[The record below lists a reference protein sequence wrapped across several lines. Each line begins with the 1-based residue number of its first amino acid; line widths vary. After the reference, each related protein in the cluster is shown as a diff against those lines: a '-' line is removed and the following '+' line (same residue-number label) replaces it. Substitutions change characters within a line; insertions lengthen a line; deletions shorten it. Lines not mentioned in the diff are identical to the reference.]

1 MAIASPNSSASGST
15 SVSQSGSSS
24 SAGPLAVV
32 TTLFFMWGFLTCL
45 NDILVPH
52 LKPIFDL
59 NYTRVMLIQFAFFGA
74 YFLISIPSAWI
85 IDWIGYQR
93 SMGAGLLTKGGGALL
108 FVPAASVPAY
118 PLFLFALIVL
128 AAGITCLQVAANPYV
143 TVLGKPETASSR
155 LNLTQAFN
163 SLGTFLAPF
172 FGGLFILS
180 VAPKAIE
187 EIRAL
192 APDALQVYRLHEAAT
207 VKTPYVGLGIA
218 LVVLAVAIG
227 SFKLPKI
234 PQAQHQIGEK
244 VDDSIWKHPNLIFG
258 AIGIFVYVGAEVS
271 IGSFLVNYFTQ
282 PEIGGLTEQLA
293 ASFVALYWGGAM
305 VGRFFGSALLSGA
318 KATYM
323 GLASVGGVLFF
334 LISSWVANTW
344 ADKLV
349 APVGHFGLVAFL
361 WVIVSILVHARPLF
375 ALVAVVAAIL
385 GIGTIARGGRL
396 APTTGLLLG
405 ICAVCAAARVAI
417 SMLTTGYTAMYS
429 IILVGFFNSIMFP
442 SIFTLGVAELG
453 PLTGDGSG
461 VMIMAIVGG
470 ALIPVAQGAIADRIG
485 IHHAFFLP
493 VICYL
498 YILFFAL
505 SGSKPNSQRYAKA

>member
-1 MAIASPNSSASGST
+1 MAIVAPKNSTITT
-15 SVSQSGSSS
+15 SSEPTSYSV
-24 SAGPLAVV
+24 PLAVV

-59 NYTRVMLIQFAFFGA
+59 NYTEIMLIQFAFFGA
-74 YFLISIPSAWI
+74 YFVFSIPSAKI

-93 SMGAGLLTKGGGALL
+93 SMVVGLMTMGVGAFL
-108 FVPAASVPAY
+108 FVPAASVPSY
-118 PLFLFALIVL
+118 PLFLIALIVL

-172 FGGLFILS
+172 FGGLLILS
-180 VAPKAIE
+180 AAPKTMT

-192 APDALQVYRLHEAAT
+192 APDALQAYRLHEASS
-207 VKTPYVGLGIA
+207 VKLPYVGLGVA
-218 LVVLAVAIG
+218 LVLLAVVIG

-234 PQAQHQIGEK
+234 EHAQHRVGEK
-244 VDDSIWKHPNLIFG
+244 VTDSIWNHPNLIFG

-271 IGSFLVNYFTQ
+271 IGSFLVNYFSQ
-282 PEIGGLTEQLA
+282 PDIGGLTEKAA
-293 ASFVALYWGGAM
+293 ASFVAFYWGGAM
-305 VGRFFGSALLSGA
+305 VGRFIGSGLLQ
-318 KATYM
+318 KIKT
-323 GLASVGGVLFF
+323 
-334 LISSWVANTW
+334 
-344 ADKLV
+344 
-349 APVGHFGLVAFL
+349 GH
-361 WVIVSILVHARPLF
+361 
-375 ALVAVVAAIL
+375 
-385 GIGTIARGGRL
+385 
-396 APTTGLLLG
+396 LLG
-405 ICAVCAAARVAI
+405 ICAVCAAALVTI
-417 SMLTTGYTAMYS
+417 SMISTGHFAMWS

-461 VMIMAIVGG
+461 VLIMAIVGG
-470 ALIPVAQGAIADRIG
+470 AIIPLAQGAIADRLG

-498 YILFFAL
+498 YILYFAL
-505 SGSKPNSQRYAKA
+505 IGSRPNSERARS

>member
-1 MAIASPNSSASGST
+1 MAIAPPNTST
-15 SVSQSGSSS
+15 TTTAPGTEQSYL
-24 SAGPLAVV
+24 APLATV

-52 LKPIFDL
+52 LKSIFDL
-59 NYTRVMLIQFAFFGA
+59 SYFRVMLIQFAFFGA
-74 YFLISIPSAWI
+74 YFIFSIPSAKI
-85 IDWIGYQR
+85 IDLIGYQW
-93 SMGAGLLTKGGGALL
+93 SMVVGLLTMGLGAFL
-108 FVPAASVPAY
+108 FVPAASAPSF
-118 PLFLFALIVL
+118 PLFLGALIVL

-143 TVLGKPETASSR
+143 TVLGPPQTASSR

-172 FGGLFILS
+172 FGGLLILS
-180 VAPKAIE
+180 AAPKTMD
-187 EIRAL
+187 EIRAM
-192 APDALQVYRLHEAAT
+192 APDVLQAYRLHEAAS

-234 PQAQHQIGEK
+234 EHAQHKVGEK
-244 VDDSIWKHPNLIFG
+244 VNDSIWSHPSLVFG

-282 PEIGGLTEQLA
+282 PEIGGLTEKVA
-293 ASFVALYWGGAM
+293 ASFVAFYWGGAM
-305 VGRFFGSALLSGA
+305 VGRFIGSALLQ
-318 KATYM
+318 K
-323 GLASVGGVLFF
+323 
-334 LISSWVANTW
+334 
-344 ADKLV
+344 
-349 APVGHFGLVAFL
+349 
-361 WVIVSILVHARPLF
+361 VS
-375 ALVAVVAAIL
+375 
-385 GIGTIARGGRL
+385 TRG
-396 APTTGLLLG
+396 LLG
-405 ICAVCAAARVAI
+405 ICAVCAAALVAM
-417 SMLTTGYTAMYS
+417 SMLTTGHVAMYS

-461 VMIMAIVGG
+461 IMIMAIVGG
-470 ALIPVAQGAIADRIG
+470 AIIPVLQGAIADRIG

-493 VICYL
+493 VICYV